1 MKPVTYVLV
10 GLFISVTTVVEDYP
24 RKDLD
29 LQRLVDEIL
38 AVQDDDFNY
47 QELYE
52 KLAQLLSNPVNLNLI
67 TKEQLQAL
75 FFLTDAQI
83 QSLLVY
89 REEAGPFLSVY
100 ELQSVPGID
109 RNSFTK
115 LIPFVIV
122 ADPASGINKSL
133 LAKSYKRKE

>member
-1 MKPVTYVLV
+1 LLKT
-10 GLFISVTTVVEDYP
+10 FP

-52 KLAQLLSNPVNLNLI
+52 NLAQLLSNPVNLNLI

-75 FFLTDAQI
+75 YFLTDAQI
-83 QSLLVY
+83 QSLLAY
-89 REEAGPFLSVY
+89 REEAGPFLSIY
-100 ELQSVPGID
+100 ELQSVPGLD
-109 RNSFTK
+109 RNSFIK
-115 LIPFVIV
+115 LIPFVMV
-122 ADPASGINKSL
+122 ADPSSRINKSL
-133 LAKSYKRKE
+133 WLRVVKEKNNYLVFQFDRTLEQKKRI